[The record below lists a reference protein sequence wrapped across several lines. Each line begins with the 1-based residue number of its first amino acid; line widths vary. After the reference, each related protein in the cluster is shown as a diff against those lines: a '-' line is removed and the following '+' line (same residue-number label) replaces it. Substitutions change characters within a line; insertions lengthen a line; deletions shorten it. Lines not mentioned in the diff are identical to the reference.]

1 MNQQLANLS
10 SIILFVRFDRPFR
23 VWSSEDKFLLCG
35 AVVVQTLRE
44 EVHRQ
49 LGFTCSAGVAA
60 NKKLSKIA
68 SGMHKPNKQTLVP
81 PAGVKALM
89 QALPFSRV
97 QGFGGKLGHTLT
109 AEFGDRVKTLG
120 DLIEK

>member
-1 MNQQLANLS
+1 MFLV
-10 SIILFVRFDRPFR
+10 VRFDRPFSM
-23 VWSSEDKFLLCG
+23 WSSEDKFLLCG
-35 AVVVQTLRE
+35 AMVVQTLRE

-49 LGFTCSAGVAA
+49 LGFTCSAGVAV

-81 PAGVKALM
+81 PTGVKALM
-89 QALPFSRV
+89 RALPFSRV

-120 DLIEK
+120 DLLEK